1 MTFNTKH
8 WLKFS
13 LINLLIVA
21 SLGVLMR
28 YKIGFDFPYFSQK
41 NAQHAHSHFAFAGWV
56 THTLYV
62 LMIYFLSQK
71 MVLSNIKQ
79 YNNLIVANLFCS
91 YGMLISFFYQG
102 YGVASIILSSLTIV
116 VACVFAYYFIRDLK
130 SIDNSNP
137 AKQWFKAALWFNI
150 ISSIGTFYLAYMM
163 ASRSFNEHW
172 YLAAIYFYLH
182 SCMGLLMNRMNDLF
196 PEFKYDKIIFKLF
209 FVSFVPAY
217 FLSILWAN
225 LPTWL
230 YIIVVIAAFI
240 QVIAWIKFLLNVK
253 TAISFGINFNQFTKY
268 LLLFIAIAFSIK
280 ILLQLGSTIPVVSQL
295 AFGFRPVVIAYLH
308 LVLLAVISAFLLTYM
323 YMFKLIKISK
333 LTVIAYSIFVVG
345 IFVNE
350 LALGLQ
356 GVASFSYL
364 PIKYINEILF
374 VISLILLL
382 GAILIVVS
390 QRRKAT
396 NTTLN
401 S

>member
-137 AKQWFKAALWFNI
+137 AKQ
-150 ISSIGTFYLAYMM
+150 
-163 ASRSFNEHW
+163 
-172 YLAAIYFYLH
+172 
-182 SCMGLLMNRMNDLF
+182 
-196 PEFKYDKIIFKLF
+196 
-209 FVSFVPAY
+209 
-217 FLSILWAN
+217 
-225 LPTWL
+225 
-230 YIIVVIAAFI
+230 
-240 QVIAWIKFLLNVK
+240 
-253 TAISFGINFNQFTKY
+253 
-268 LLLFIAIAFSIK
+268 
-280 ILLQLGSTIPVVSQL
+280 
-295 AFGFRPVVIAYLH
+295 
-308 LVLLAVISAFLLTYM
+308 
-323 YMFKLIKISK
+323 
-333 LTVIAYSIFVVG
+333 
-345 IFVNE
+345 
-350 LALGLQ
+350 
-356 GVASFSYL
+356 
-364 PIKYINEILF
+364 
-374 VISLILLL
+374 
-382 GAILIVVS
+382 
-390 QRRKAT
+390 
-396 NTTLN
+396 
-401 S
+401 